1 MIEFRKE
8 TLQDTGSV
16 FIVSESRGINLFV
29 GIFLTMLSFLTLYY
43 NHFDFNVGV
52 EIYILY
58 LFIVPGAY
66 FIYKA
71 IVKKQI
77 MVINKYGFFYQGKL
91 LTNWQNFITAR
102 YDQEEKTWT
111 IQDNFVL
118 FIEYFK
124 PGFPKSFIS
133 KIPLT
138 NTQDKSEEEIIAAI
152 RFFVTNYKS

>member
-1 MIEFRKE
+1 MIEYKKN
-8 TLQDTGSV
+8 TIKDAGSV
-16 FIVSESRGINLFV
+16 FIVSESRWINLFV
-29 GIFLTMLSFLTLYY
+29 GIFLSILSLITVYY
-43 NHFDFNVGV
+43 NNFNFNVGI

-58 LFIVPGAY
+58 LFILPGAY

-77 MVINKYGFFYQGKL
+77 IVINKYGFFYHGKL